1 MNSLLRR
8 IAAALSL
15 LIGVFVLCFVLFQL
29 LPTDPV
35 RAALGPYASADAVKG
50 VRHSLG
56 LDLPPGERF
65 LRGASNLLKGDWG
78 TSIIDGRSVS
88 GLVWQRFL
96 ITFKIG
102 LSASLMAAVISLALN
117 GAATRWPLAGLMIQ
131 WGKRLSYLPAFIFA
145 FSVALLLALL
155 FPGLS
160 LSSDHSTEGLAI
172 VLASLHPAALLAAL
186 LAERFE
192 QEQKSHHWKAARALG
207 HGGFLLLYRSL
218 FRPVAVSW
226 LAAVVNQL
234 SGIIFTVLLIE
245 VTFSLPGLGT
255 LFVAA
260 TQRADLPVLQG
271 IILAN
276 ALLFI
281 GLAILAEIAY
291 NRLDPRVR

>member
-1 MNSLLRR
+1 MPPLLRR
-8 IAAALSL
+8 IIASFSL
-15 LIGVFVLCFVLFQL
+15 LVGVFILCFVLFQL

-35 RAALGPYASADAVKG
+35 RAALGPYASEDAVES
-50 VRHSLG
+50 VRRSLG
-56 LDLPPGERF
+56 LDLPTGERF
-65 LRGASNLLKGDWG
+65 LRTASNLLKGDWG

-88 GLVWQRFL
+88 RLVLQRL
-96 ITFKIG
+96 LLTFEIG
-102 LSASLMAAVISLALN
+102 FCATALAATISLVLN
-117 GAATRWPLAGLMIQ
+117 AAAAKWPAAGMVIQ
-131 WGKRLSYLPAFIFA
+131 CGKRLSHLPPFIFA
-145 FSVALLLALL
+145 FSAALLLAFF
-155 FPGLS
+155 FPSLS
-160 LSSDHSTEGLAI
+160 LSSGPSTQNLAI
-172 VLASLHPAALLAAL
+172 VLASLHPAALLSAIL
-186 LAERFE
+186 LARFE
-192 QEQKSHHWKAARALG
+192 QEQKSHHWKSARALG

-276 ALLFI
+276 ALFFI

-291 NRLDPRVR
+291 NRLDPRIR